1 MKFRAPFFLFL
12 PGPAT
17 IRMVSTNSNPPMPMP
32 LTVPAGHMVQQIL
45 GQDGTL
51 QDVILA
57 LDPMAPPGSGP
68 QPPPPPPPSV
78 AAAGVPGATTPVS
91 AAPFTPVG
99 PAQGAALPSP
109 YVSNP
114 MNANHCLITS
124 LCREVIPLHWALG
137 ARFPLTKRKDYV
149 DSE

>member
-1 MKFRAPFFLFL
+1 
-12 PGPAT
+12 
-17 IRMVSTNSNPPMPMP
+17 MVSTNSNPPMPMP

-68 QPPPPPPPSV
+68 HPPPPAPPPPPQPPT
-78 AAAGVPGATTPVS
+78 ATGAHLAAGAPSASTPVS

-99 PAQGAALPSP
+99 PSQGAPLPTP
-109 YVSNP
+109 YVSVILCI
-114 MNANHCLITS
+114 NALPNRPVQD
-124 LCREVIPLHWALG
+124 CRRVVSESWTRLRETPS
-137 ARFPLTKRKDYV
+137 ARPVRRYDKLFWH
-149 DSE
+149 

>member
-1 MKFRAPFFLFL
+1 
-12 PGPAT
+12 
-17 IRMVSTNSNPPMPMP
+17 MVSTNSNPPMPMP

-68 QPPPPPPPSV
+68 QPPPPPPPPPSV

-114 MNANHCLITS
+114 INAQSLSALRSTS

-149 DSE
+149 NSE

>member
-1 MKFRAPFFLFL
+1 
-12 PGPAT
+12 
-17 IRMVSTNSNPPMPMP
+17 MVSTNSNPPMPMP

-78 AAAGVPGATTPVS
+78 AAAGVPVATTPVS
-91 AAPFTPVG
+91 AAPFTAVG

-114 MNANHCLITS
+114 INAQALSAFTYVVLPS
-124 LCREVIPLHWALG
+124 AGRLFHWALA
-137 ARFPLTKRKDYV
+137 ARFPFSKRQ
-149 DSE
+149 DSVNSD

>member
-1 MKFRAPFFLFL
+1 
-12 PGPAT
+12 
-17 IRMVSTNSNPPMPMP
+17 MVSTNSNPPMPMP

-68 QPPPPPPPSV
+68 PPPPPPPPT
-78 AAAGVPGATTPVS
+78 ATGAPLAAGAPGASTPVS

-99 PAQGAALPSP
+99 PTQGAPLPTP
-109 YVSNP
+109 YVSNAA
-114 MNANHCLITS
+114 NA
-124 LCREVIPLHWALG
+124 
-137 ARFPLTKRKDYV
+137 
-149 DSE
+149 

>member
-1 MKFRAPFFLFL
+1 
-12 PGPAT
+12 
-17 IRMVSTNSNPPMPMP
+17 MVSTNSNPPMPMP

-68 QPPPPPPPSV
+68 QPPPPPPPPSV

-114 MNANHCLITS
+114 INAQSLSALRSNS
-124 LCREVIPLHWALG
+124 LCREVIPLGLG
-137 ARFPLTKRKDYV
+137 SQIPLNKTKGLCERTLN
-149 DSE
+149 DST

>member
-1 MKFRAPFFLFL
+1 
-12 PGPAT
+12 
-17 IRMVSTNSNPPMPMP
+17 MVSTNSNPPMPMP

-68 QPPPPPPPSV
+68 QPPPPPPPPPSV

-109 YVSNP
+109 YVSYP
-114 MNANHCLITS
+114 INAQSLSALRSNS

-149 DSE
+149 NSE

>member
-1 MKFRAPFFLFL
+1 
-12 PGPAT
+12 
-17 IRMVSTNSNPPMPMP
+17 MVSTNSNPPMPMP

-68 QPPPPPPPSV
+68 QPPPPPPPPSV

-109 YVSNP
+109 YVSYP
-114 MNANHCLITS
+114 INANHCLPYVVLPS
-124 LCREVIPLHWALG
+124 AGRLFHWALG

-149 DSE
+149 NEL